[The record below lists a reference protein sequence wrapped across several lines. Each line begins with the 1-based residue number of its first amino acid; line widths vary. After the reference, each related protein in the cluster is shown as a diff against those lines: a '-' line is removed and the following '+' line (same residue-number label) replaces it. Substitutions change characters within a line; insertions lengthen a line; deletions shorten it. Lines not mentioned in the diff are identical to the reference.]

1 MLCCARPRPIA
12 KMFSPKL
19 TLLVLNT
26 LVAVA
31 LADILVI
38 GHISHPTPQAR
49 DVASPLPSLIQPI

>member
-1 MLCCARPRPIA
+1 MPCRARPRLTA
-12 KMFSPKL
+12 TMFSPKL

-26 LVAVA
+26 LITVT

-49 DVASPLPSLIQPI
+49 DAVSPPSHFI